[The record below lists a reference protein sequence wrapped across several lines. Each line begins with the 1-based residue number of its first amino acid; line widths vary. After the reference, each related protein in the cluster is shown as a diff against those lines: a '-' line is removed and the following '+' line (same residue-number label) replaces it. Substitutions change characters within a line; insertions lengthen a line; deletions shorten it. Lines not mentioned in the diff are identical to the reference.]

1 MTEPEYSADSKQPTL
16 LLSLSPVFFLI
27 LMLVVNV
34 LVFKDDA
41 SWGPNQLALLLAGML
56 TLALGSIVLKIPYAR
71 MEQAIIHSVSL
82 ATQACLILLVVGSLI
97 AIWILS
103 GIVPT
108 MIYYG
113 LLIINPDYFLP
124 VACISCSLVALSTGS
139 SWSTSG
145 TVGVALIGIGQTLG
159 IPMGM
164 TAGAIISGAYFGDK
178 MSPLSDTTNLAPAMA
193 GTDLVT
199 HIKHMIYTSGPAILL
214 AIVLFFIIGLGFNVQ
229 QTDPTKINTVL
240 ELITQQFN
248 VGLHLFI
255 VPLIVLI
262 LVARKMPAFPAMV
275 IGVLL
280 GVLASLIF
288 QQPLLTKLAG
298 DSAEISAIYSK
309 VVSIAHGGFS
319 FDSGNAAMDKLFN
332 RGGMSGMLTTVWLI
346 LMAMV
351 FGGALEATGMLQ
363 KIAGS
368 ILSLVRGTA
377 SLIGSVIATCLVMNM
392 TASDQY
398 LAIVVPGRMFRQSFD
413 DFDLDP
419 KNLSRALE
427 DSGTVTSVLVPWNSG
442 GAYHSKVFGVDTLE
456 YLPYCFFNI
465 LSPLVSIFLATMNWT
480 IQKRV
485 REAGTLAAS

>member
-1 MTEPEYSADSKQPTL
+1 MCESGNPSKVKQPSL
-16 LLSLSPVFFLI
+16 WLSLVPLVFLVIALI
-27 LMLVVNV
+27 INV
-34 LVFKDDA
+34 ILFKDDA
-41 SWGPNQLALLLAGML
+41 TYGPNQLALLLSGML
-56 TLALGSIVLKIPYAR
+56 TLALGSVLLNVPYKKMEERIV
-71 MEQAIIHSVSL
+71 HSISL

-97 AIWILS
+97 SVWILS

-113 LLIINPDYFLP
+113 LIIINPDYFLP
-124 VACISCSLVALSTGS
+124 VACISCAFVAISTGS

-159 IPMGM
+159 VPMGM

-193 GTDLVT
+193 GTDLFT
-199 HIKHMIYTSGPAILL
+199 HIRHMVYTSGPAILI
-214 AIVLFFIIGLGFNVQ
+214 AIVLFFIIGLGYGGGQ
-229 QTDPTKINTVL
+229 SDPVKIKAVL
-240 ELITQQFN
+240 DLIVTQFN
-248 VGLHLFI
+248 IGLHLFV

-262 LVARKMPAFPAMV
+262 MVAKKMPAFPAMI

-280 GVLASLIF
+280 GVLAALIF
-288 QQPLLTKLAG
+288 QQPLLSNLAG
-298 DSAEISAIYSK
+298 ESSGLSGVYSQI
-309 VVSIAHGGFS
+309 VSVAHGGFS
-319 FDSGNAAMDKLFN
+319 FESGNAAMDKLFN

-363 KIAGS
+363 KIAQS
-368 ILSLVRGTA
+368 ILSLVSGTA
-377 SLIGSVIATCLVMNM
+377 SLIGSVVATCLVMNM

-398 LAIVVPGRMFRQSFD
+398 LALVVPGRMFRKSFD
-413 DFDLDP
+413 DFDLHP

-442 GAYHSKVFGVDTLE
+442 GAYHSKVFGVGTLE
-456 YLPYCFFNI
+456 YLPFCFFNL
-465 LSPLVSIFLATMNWT
+465 LSPVVSVFLATMNWT
-480 IQKRV
+480 IEKRV
-485 REAGTLAAS
+485 REAVNN